1 MVCGHFRNESFVGMN
16 VFCVC
21 SAPAKC
27 HTVPISFMCIAKQR
41 SSIENWQC
49 SGQSPLVLWA
59 ACCIAGSLFHY
70 HEIYFVRF
78 SRSN

>member
-41 SSIENWQC
+41 SSIALAVQWSE
-49 SGQSPLVLWA
+49 S
-59 ACCIAGSLFHY
+59 AGVVGCMLHCRFIVSL
-70 HEIYFVRF
+70 
-78 SRSN
+78 S